1 MADTYEKDL
10 AQKSSLTT
18 SDYIRVVGS
27 DNVSYK
33 QLVSDVAD
41 RVLQAYPT
49 TTAVSDVQAWAQAH
63 NGLGITQTNSSTTN
77 LPSGVSNL
85 YGVAWCN
92 NYVYS
97 TNIWCNLFW
106 SPTNSNDIYVCRKL
120 NSATWTAWEKMP
132 TRAEM
137 DALNSSTQSSL
148 SSTSGTFDSWS
159 AVRKNGNICSL
170 SFRMTMTSAVSA
182 WTAIFTLPSGYRPS
196 TDTNLYLPVF
206 LNGAV
211 TYTQVQILS
220 NGNVRL
226 ATGINNGTT
235 FGFTAI
241 FW

>member
-10 AQKSSLTT
+10 GAKSAITS

-33 QLVSDVAD
+33 QPMS
-41 RVLQAYPT
+41 YFPT
-49 TTAVSDVQAWAQAH
+49 
-63 NGLGITQTNSSTTN
+63 
-77 LPSGVSNL
+77 
-85 YGVAWCN
+85 
-92 NYVYS
+92 
-97 TNIWCNLFW
+97 
-106 SPTNSNDIYVCRKL
+106 K
-120 NSATWTAWEKMP
+120 
-132 TRAEM
+132 AEV

-211 TYTQVQILS
+211 SYVQVQILS

>member
-10 AQKSSLTT
+10 GAKSSLTT

-33 QLVSDVAD
+33 QSLTSVNNA
-41 RVLQAYPT
+41 
-49 TTAVSDVQAWAQAH
+49 
-63 NGLGITQTNSSTTN
+63 
-77 LPSGVSNL
+77 LP
-85 YGVAWCN
+85 
-92 NYVYS
+92 
-97 TNIWCNLFW
+97 I
-106 SPTNSNDIYVCRKL
+106 K
-120 NSATWTAWEKMP
+120 
-132 TRAEM
+132 AEV

-196 TDTNLYLPVF
+196 TDTNLYLPIF

-211 TYTQVQILS
+211 SYAQTQILS